1 MSFGEPCKT
10 SVFLGSILWG
20 LATVSMKFTFDVFGW
35 STQTFIS
42 DDQIIYR
49 WDILVQQQASYK
61 DMQELK
67 SAAEKE
73 NIQKISTLL
82 TKCIEFFCLESTSRD
97 IRKVRV
103 QVAKHLTLTLP
114 LNPNQTLTLNP
125 NPKP

>member
-67 SAAEKE
+67 SAAEK
-73 NIQKISTLL
+73 
-82 TKCIEFFCLESTSRD
+82 
-97 IRKVRV
+97 
-103 QVAKHLTLTLP
+103 
-114 LNPNQTLTLNP
+114 
-125 NPKP
+125 